1 MFLSVGMWSH
11 SLPRRNRRVTFNDE
25 KQDETEEVQV
35 DDHHDHPPPPLPS
48 RPPPPAPVRGQSL
61 NAMKDMSS
69 FSQTYNGTLRQ
80 IGSRASL
87 EMFLRDF
94 LSLPAIISLVRAWQ
108 SA

>member
-1 MFLSVGMWSH
+1 MFLSAGMWSH

-35 DDHHDHPPPPLPS
+35 DDHHDDQPPPPLPS

-87 EMFLRDF
+87 KIFLTDF
-94 LSLPAIISLVRAWQ
+94 LSLPTIISLVRAW
-108 SA
+108 